1 MTAAARTLPPGLLAP
16 FCAVFALFLLS
27 FPAAASGAE
36 TVPAGWTHVVAP
48 GETLYSLAR
57 RYGVSLDR
65 LLAENGIGAPDKVQ
79 AGARLRIPA
88 ASDPGSNG
96 RTAPVHPAVPAV
108 SGVRPPRPEKTP
120 APKAAT
126 GSGVAARWNI
136 PDQTAAI
143 MGNPPKPDPP
153 RQGSLLDVPLKG
165 GGTLSPEHRDPGAVV
180 VSDAAGKE
188 DFSGHA
194 LGLRTTLPAGKDTQ
208 VVTTLGYGVE
218 ASVKKSE
225 TSRVGYETDTSIGG
239 LGYGLGIRHSF

>member
-16 FCAVFALFLLS
+16 FCAVFAFFLLS

-36 TVPAGWTHVVAP
+36 TVPAGRTHVVAP

-57 RYGVSLDR
+57 RYGVSLER
-65 LLAENGIGAPDKVQ
+65 LQAENGIAAPDKVQ

-88 ASDPGSNG
+88 AGDPASAG
-96 RTAPVHPAVPAV
+96 RAAPANPAATT
-108 SGVRPPRPEKTP
+108 RPGKTP
-120 APKAAT
+120 APQAAPR
-126 GSGVAARWNI
+126 SGVAQRWNM

-165 GGTLSPEHRDPGAVV
+165 GGTLSPEHRDPGAVIM
-180 VSDAAGKE
+180 SDAAGKE